1 MQLASSSKWFAV
13 TALVL
18 ITLSAMLLASTK
30 ASFEAETCSKSK
42 TEDLISLFREA
53 KTNVAAI
60 FRKFETDNQTIPQ
73 ESLNHYNQ
81 AVILAEES
89 KNLLESGSYSEAD
102 NKIIQALQELKEAMR
117 ILYTTFPTSA
127 PETDLEKTVQLKNA
141 LWRYDEQMQRIENLT
156 SLAAA
161 QGFDTTTFE
170 ADIVRI
176 KSLSEEIKTNIEQ
189 KHFEAASIKIAELDV
204 QFDRLLIAV
213 SDLARDLTTQR
224 LQAYINQ
231 SETRL
236 ATIREEAELQLNTA
250 SLSALNEAQTSLDN
264 ARDFLQNQQ
273 INETLSELTNS
284 KESEEK
290 ALEYLELDTS
300 SFENTSKNVPKSVHT
315 P

>member
-1 MQLASSSKWFAV
+1 MQLTSSSKWFAI
-13 TALVL
+13 TALAL

-30 ASFEAETCSKSK
+30 ASFEAETDSKSK
-42 TEDLISLFREA
+42 TEDLISLFQEA

-89 KNLLESGSYSEAD
+89 KNLLKSESYSEAD
-102 NKIIQALQELKEAMR
+102 NKIIQALQELKEGMR

-161 QGFDTTTFE
+161 QGFDTTTLE

-189 KHFEAASIKIAELDV
+189 KHFEAASTKIAELDI
-204 QFDRLLIAV
+204 QFNRLLIAV
-213 SDLARDLTTQR
+213 SDLARDLGTQR

-236 ATIREEAELQLNTA
+236 ATIREEAELQLNSA
-250 SLSALNEAQTSLDN
+250 SLSALNEAQTSLNN